1 MTDDAATPLDAGG
14 NVLDEIVGPFW
25 DADSAAAYLSL
36 RADELARKIESDQII
51 WVPLA
56 SGTRVFPAWQF
67 AADREAQDRLLIV
80 WKALRA
86 DADPWTAAVWMC
98 SPARDLDGQSV
109 LDYLVGDPS
118 DPHRLATVMD
128 LVAVDTAGWRQ

>member
-1 MTDDAATPLDAGG
+1 MTDDAAASPGRAG
-14 NVLDEIVGPFW
+14 NLLDEIVGPFW
-25 DADSAAAYLSL
+25 DADSVASHLSL
-36 RADELARKIESDQII
+36 RADELARKTESDQII

-56 SGTRVFPAWQF
+56 SGTPVFPAWQF
-67 AADREAQDRLLIV
+67 EVDHGAQHKLLIV

-86 DADPWTAAVWMC
+86 DADPWTCAVWIC